1 MIKEI
6 KYLFYLIV
14 LSFFIY
20 LIANYYFSDY
30 YEKKSYRNISNFL
43 DNLNSKNVDVPLIK
57 NDTKSIIE
65 YKTNLEEI
73 INTKQR
79 TFWELIK

>member
-65 YKTNLEEI
+65 YKTNSEEI

-79 TFWELIK
+79 KFWELIE

>member
-20 LIANYYFSDY
+20 FITNYYFSDY

-79 TFWELIK
+79 KFWELIK